1 MARNRNPRFKE
12 SRRLGVNI
20 YGHPKAMNRYSKGM
34 GRGDRKISTYGEQL
48 LQKQRLKAYYGV
60 LERQMR
66 RYMDKAKKS
75 NEITGTALVIE
86 LETRLDNMVYRM
98 GFASSIREAR
108 QMVVHRHILVNG
120 KRVDRPSYQISIG
133 DVISLKES
141 SRDNGKF
148 KENFTEQKSHVPYIE
163 KDVENFKA
171 TYIKQPEREE
181 IPIEVNDQMVVEYY
195 TAV

>member
-60 LERQMR
+60 LEKQMR

-75 NEITGTALVIE
+75 KEITGTALVIE

-98 GFASSIREAR
+98 GFGSSIREAR

-133 DVISLKES
+133 DEISLKES
-141 SRDNGKF
+141 SIENEKF
-148 KENFTEQKSHVPYIE
+148 KDNFLEQKSHVPYID
-163 KDVENFKA
+163 KDAENFKA
-171 TYIKQPEREE
+171 TFIKVPEREE

>member
-60 LERQMR
+60 LEKQMR

-75 NEITGTALVIE
+75 QEITGTALVIE

-98 GFASSIREAR
+98 GFGSSIREAR

-133 DVISLKES
+133 DEISLKES
-141 SRDNGKF
+141 SIENEKF
-148 KENFTEQKSHVPYIE
+148 KDNFLEQKSHVPYID
-163 KDVENFKA
+163 KDAENFKA
-171 TYIKQPEREE
+171 TFIKVPEREE

>member
-148 KENFTEQKSHVPYIE
+148 KENFTEQKSHVPISR
-163 KDVENFKA
+163 K
-171 TYIKQPEREE
+171 
-181 IPIEVNDQMVVEYY
+181 M
-195 TAV
+195 